1 MNLHY
6 GILISMPIVI
16 LNMLGV
22 KTNMPEKMLTVW
34 TVIFLALIS
43 QGQAQYDPLAS
54 DIYTLPGEI
63 GTTGNLG
70 TQKASIDPNADP
82 LGIDALMRPLNP
94 EHTAEF
100 LDKIGSRTYLGPFVP
115 TAQELRGNW
124 HLSLL
129 GGMPGEVELL
139 LVQNRDAVFGRG
151 ILSLPGSINA
161 VSASGQAVKDVL
173 YLDLI
178 NAEQM
183 MLYRCTLT
191 MSKDFL
197 SGSFI
202 VFDAKGQA
210 WSGTIQSTRS
220 A

>member
-1 MNLHY
+1 MY
-6 GILISMPIVI
+6 A
-16 LNMLGV
+16 
-22 KTNMPEKMLTVW
+22 KTLMAWAAV
-34 TVIFLALIS
+34 VLALVMP
-43 QGQAQYDPLAS
+43 GQAQYDPLGS
-54 DIYTLPGEI
+54 DIFTLPDDMRK
-63 GTTGNLG
+63 TSSLDA
-70 TQKASIDPNADP
+70 QKIYLDPNADP
-82 LGIDALMRPLNP
+82 LGIDPLMRPLDP

-115 TAQELRGNW
+115 AAQELQGNW

-151 ILSLPGSINA
+151 ILYLTGSNNA

-178 NAEQM
+178 NAEEL

-191 MSKDFL
+191 MSNDFL
-197 SGSFI
+197 SGSFL
-202 VFDAKGQA
+202 VFDAQGQA
-210 WSGTIQSTRS
+210 WSGTIQGSRS